1 MIEKIIARGEELKTL
16 EGQDRLQYLV
26 DLAREVPPLSDNE
39 KVDENKIRGCA
50 SNLWVVGEK
59 NKDNIMSYKHDGDA
73 FITKGTAKIILDI
86 VNGEKADNISKLTLE
101 DFKHLGIRELLT
113 MQRQVGFAS
122 LIERVIRI
130 ADV

>member
-122 LIERVIRI
+122 LIEKVIRI
-130 ADV
+130 ADE